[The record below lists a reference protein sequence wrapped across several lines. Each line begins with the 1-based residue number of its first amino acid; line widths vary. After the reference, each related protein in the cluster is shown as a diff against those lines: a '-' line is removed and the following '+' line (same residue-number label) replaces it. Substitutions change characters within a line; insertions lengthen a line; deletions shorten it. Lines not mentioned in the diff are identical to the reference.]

1 MRSCSSTEAVAF
13 IASQDS
19 YSFSWW
25 MPNFIQAVAT
35 FEIFLRPA
43 TLDKD
48 HTARS
53 AVRSFTQG
61 IPQQSQRVE
70 MRYLHYLAFG
80 AFYSKNDGHA
90 IILQSALNKA
100 MHIYNGNVTL
110 RLRWNGEDIH
120 AVREIKLSKLIA
132 RDEHATRHDIST
144 LLRYRTSCSDGYSFI
159 STQDLGASAQTTPPT
174 PSTHRS
180 RTGRRHQLRDAAG
193 QIHFYKTPKNI
204 SPCTHPQ
211 LNRINRIQTCTPSRA
226 PPPRGTPGAILAD
239 EECTPQEGEI
249 TTQSRGATRRRL
261 RRRLY
266 RQWCRLCRQQQVSG
280 AGSRS
285 PFPLQPKKATPNRAK
300 WFRQSI
306 LWQTKI
312 VRKKKRRANNSPTT
326 PPMPYASKFR
336 VGSLN
341 VQGFADTLKLKN
353 SLQIM
358 QEHRLDVLILTETK
372 SMSYY
377 SYTSEEHLVVLSGNH
392 KDKYAGV
399 GAIISP
405 RIRPHLMDII
415 QVNPRIIHLA
425 FKKKGGNIHVVGA
438 YAPHSKRDLEVD
450 RQPFWD
456 TLEEYVSKIPQPE
469 PLYLTGDFNVRF
481 QASHKNDEGVLGPF
495 VYGKGARFIDHTAT
509 SNRSLCV
516 TTMKSLNMVEAASY
530 LTPNM
535 NQQITH
541 KDKAAPPTSW
551 SQFVLDPL
559 IMQQLYSKLHYMSAD
574 TIEVASIIRAYV
586 MEDDLLPPDRLDP
599 HPDPI
604 RFQRLDHTFVR
615 QQWLSSVNSC
625 RSKLHTG
632 FPSDHYLLVTEVQ
645 VKLAKRDRA
654 TPTQRKYDFSQIDIS
669 QRYKFNQHLKQA
681 LGLIKIE
688 EPEALADHTAA
699 ATFYTDGSGTGGRC
713 TSATP
718 AGWGWTCP
726 KEDGWIDARGPVITQ
741 SDHTAYIGASVG
753 SNNTG
758 ELTAIAEA
766 ILYAIERDIGK
777 IHIYS
782 DSQWSIN
789 VVTGKWRPKT
799 HHKLIN
805 YIRNLISLHKQVHL
819 QWIKSHVGHEGNERA
834 DKLANEGRLMAEAV
848 GGRQH
853 AAPIG
858 RRRDTQTTPLVDT
871 LPAAMLDAAQQTF
884 RLFQAAFSNSMDFAG
899 NAGRLSKGKSSGGR
913 GSRGR

>member
-53 AVRSFTQG
+53 AVRSFIQG

-70 MRYLHYLAFG
+70 MWYLHYLAFG

-174 PSTHRS
+174 QSTHRS

-226 PPPRGTPGAILAD
+226 PPPRGTPGAVLAD

-266 RQWCRLCRQQQVSG
+266 RQWRRLCRQQQVFG

-495 VYGKGARFIDHTAT
+495 VYGKGARFIDHAANF
-509 SNRSLCV
+509 NRSLCV

-535 NQQITH
+535 NQQITY

-574 TIEVASIIRAYV
+574 TTTLR
-586 MEDDLLPPDRLDP
+586 PHRLC
-599 HPDPI
+599 HM
-604 RFQRLDHTFVR
+604 H
-615 QQWLSSVNSC
+615 LSS
-625 RSKLHTG
+625 G
-632 FPSDHYLLVTEVQ
+632 
-645 VKLAKRDRA
+645 
-654 TPTQRKYDFSQIDIS
+654 
-669 QRYKFNQHLKQA
+669 
-681 LGLIKIE
+681 
-688 EPEALADHTAA
+688 
-699 ATFYTDGSGTGGRC
+699 
-713 TSATP
+713 
-718 AGWGWTCP
+718 
-726 KEDGWIDARGPVITQ
+726 
-741 SDHTAYIGASVG
+741 
-753 SNNTG
+753 
-758 ELTAIAEA
+758 
-766 ILYAIERDIGK
+766 
-777 IHIYS
+777 
-782 DSQWSIN
+782 
-789 VVTGKWRPKT
+789 
-799 HHKLIN
+799 
-805 YIRNLISLHKQVHL
+805 
-819 QWIKSHVGHEGNERA
+819 
-834 DKLANEGRLMAEAV
+834 
-848 GGRQH
+848 
-853 AAPIG
+853 
-858 RRRDTQTTPLVDT
+858 
-871 LPAAMLDAAQQTF
+871 
-884 RLFQAAFSNSMDFAG
+884 
-899 NAGRLSKGKSSGGR
+899 
-913 GSRGR
+913 

>member
-1 MRSCSSTEAVAF
+1 MRSSSSTEVVAF
-13 IASQDS
+13 IASQDQH
-19 YSFSWW
+19 SFSWW
-25 MPNFIQAVAT
+25 MPNFIQVVAT
-35 FEIFLRPA
+35 FETFLRQA
-43 TLDKD
+43 TLDTD
-48 HTARS
+48 HTARR

-70 MRYLHYLAFG
+70 MGYSNYPTLG
-80 AFYSKNDGHA
+80 AFYSKNDGH
-90 IILQSALNKA
+90 IIFLQSTLNKA

-110 RLRWNGEDIH
+110 RIRWDGDDIQ
-120 AVREIKLSKLIA
+120 AAREIKLSSHIDQEPNPKQ
-132 RDEHATRHDIST
+132 HNIST
-144 LLRYRTSCSDGYSFI
+144 LLKYRTSGSDGYSLI
-159 STQDLGASAQTTPPT
+159 STQDLGASTQTTPPT
-174 PSTHRS
+174 PLNHRG
-180 RTGRRHQLRDAAG
+180 RTGRRHKARDAAG
-193 QIHFYKTPKNI
+193 QIHFYKAPKNHSSRI
-204 SPCTHPQ
+204 HPQ

-239 EECTPQEGEI
+239 EECTPQEGET

-266 RQWCRLCRQQQVSG
+266 RQWRRLCRQQQVIG
-280 AGSRS
+280 AGSRA

-312 VRKKKRRANNSPTT
+312 VRKKKRRATNSPTT
-326 PPMPYASKFR
+326 PPMPYATKLR

-353 SLQIM
+353 SVQIM
-358 QEHRLDVLILTETK
+358 QEHRLDVLILIETK
-372 SMSYY
+372 SKSYY
-377 SYTSEEHLVVLSGNH
+377 SYISEEHLVILSGNH
-392 KDKYAGV
+392 KDKHAGV
-399 GAIISP
+399 GAIVSP
-405 RIRPHLMDII
+405 RIRPYLMDII
-415 QVNPRIIHLA
+415 QVNPRLIHLA
-425 FKKKGGNIHVVGA
+425 FKKQGGNIHVVGA
-438 YAPHSKRDLEVD
+438 YAPHSKRDLEAD

-456 TLEEYVSKIPQPE
+456 TLEDHISKIPQPE

-495 VYGKGARFIDHTAT
+495 VYGKGPRFIDHTAT

-516 TTMKSLNMVEAASY
+516 SAMRSLNMVEAASY

-535 NQQITH
+535 NQQITY

-559 IMQQLYSKLHYMSAD
+559 IMQQLYSKLHHMSAD

-632 FPSDHYLLVTEVQ
+632 FPSDHYLLVTEIQ
-645 VKLAKRDRA
+645 VKLASRDRVA
-654 TPTQRKYDFSQIDIS
+654 PTQRKYDFSQVNIS

-681 LGLIKIE
+681 LGLLKGD
-688 EPEALADHTAA
+688 EPSAPIDHTAK

-713 TSATP
+713 TSSTP
-718 AGWGWTCP
+718 AGWGWTFQ
-726 KEDGWIDARGPVITQ
+726 KEEGWIDARGPVITQ

-766 ILYAIERDIGK
+766 ILYAIEREIGQV
-777 IHIYS
+777 HIYS

-789 VVTGKWRPKT
+789 VITGKWRPKT

-805 YIRNLISLHKQVHL
+805 YIRSRP
-819 QWIKSHVGHEGNERA
+819 EP
-834 DKLANEGRLMAEAV
+834 KLRTA
-848 GGRQH
+848 
-853 AAPIG
+853 
-858 RRRDTQTTPLVDT
+858 
-871 LPAAMLDAAQQTF
+871 
-884 RLFQAAFSNSMDFAG
+884 
-899 NAGRLSKGKSSGGR
+899 
-913 GSRGR
+913 